1 MKGRSEHQ
9 TSAVRHRQR
18 WSEQPASWRCIAVGI
33 GLSTCATLLFEIAL
47 TRIFSVILAYHYG
60 FMVISLALLGV
71 GLAGIFV
78 YLYPDRFSRSD
89 APRSAAKAS
98 VAFAVSTVVA
108 LLAFHVLVSARTI
121 WPLRTFELVFAFL
134 MMTVPFFFAGLAIA
148 IPLSRYPER
157 IGPLYAIDLVGAAL
171 GAVLVIPL
179 LALLGGHRTVIV
191 AAILASVAAILFA
204 RAQRGRHPAPGAV
217 IALVVCSVLLVLAGP
232 TDLFQLRFTKRGA
245 EHDVVFERWNSFS
258 RVTVLESL
266 DMQRGW
272 NLSRKVSPPGG
283 VRHKR
288 IRIDGGAGTPML
300 GFTGD
305 FAPLEFLRYDVSSLG
320 YQVRPQR
327 SVAIIGSGGGRDILT
342 AKSLGVERVHAIEIN
357 PIIVDLVRNEFA
369 DFTQSPY
376 DLPGVTFSVGDGRS
390 FLATSQQRF
399 DHVQIS
405 AVDTGVAS
413 AAGALALVEHSL
425 YTTEAFLEYYD
436 HLTEDGLLSITRPF
450 NTERL
455 EVTLRMVDLLRTA
468 WLERGVDRPERHLI
482 VIGRR
487 GSGKGSDWGVMLAS
501 RRPFESEEVRHVLDL
516 CKDLGFEVMFAPR
529 ARNNVEEIKA
539 ILGPDRDSFLSSYP
553 SSVAA
558 TPDDRPFFFYFQK
571 PTKAFQVVFSPTAT
585 AWPTSRIAPDLLT
598 KLLLFVMALTFTTA
612 FLVPMTLGRLKLKD
626 ARGSGASLLYFA
638 GIGLGF
644 ILVEISLLQR
654 YTLLLGQPIY
664 AFAVILSSMLVFS
677 GTGSLLSHRVG
688 VDRLRA
694 FSRFALLVILGGI
707 AVHAV
712 WMPALLNA
720 AMRWDLP
727 ARLALTVGTIA
738 PLALVMGIALPT
750 GMRLMERSSASTL
763 AWAWG
768 VNGSLSVL
776 GSVVAMCTSVFFG
789 ITTTLFLGLASYV
802 LALVTP
808 WKSAATSGA
817 IDEPASDEDAGS
829 ALTVV
834 S

>member
-1 MKGRSEHQ
+1 
-9 TSAVRHRQR
+9 
-18 WSEQPASWRCIAVGI
+18 
-33 GLSTCATLLFEIAL
+33 L
-47 TRIFSVILAYHYG
+47 TRIFSVILWYHYG
-60 FMVISLALLGV
+60 FMVISLALLGI

-78 YLYPDRFSRSD
+78 YLYPNRFSRSN
-89 APRSAAKAS
+89 APRSAANAS

-108 LLAFHVLVSARTI
+108 LLAFHVLVSARTT

-134 MMTVPFFFAGLAIA
+134 MMIIPFFFAGLAIA

-157 IGPLYAIDLVGAAL
+157 IGPLYAIDLVGAAV

-179 LALLGGHRTVIV
+179 LALLGGHRAVIV

-204 RAQRGRHPAPGAV
+204 RAQLGRQSAPGAV
-217 IALVVCSVLLVLAGP
+217 IALVICSVLLLLAGP
-232 TDLFQLRFTKRGA
+232 TDLFRLRFSKISA
-245 EHDVVFERWNSFS
+245 EQGVVFERWNSFS
-258 RVTVLESL
+258 RVTVIERPQNQS
-266 DMQRGW
+266 GW
-272 NLSRKVSPPGG
+272 NLSQKAPTRG
-283 VRHKR
+283 VRHKW
-288 IRIDGGAGTPML
+288 IVIDGGAATPML

-327 SVAIIGSGGGRDILT
+327 NVAIIGAGGGRDILT

-357 PIIVDLVRNEFA
+357 PIIVDLVRSEFA

-390 FLATSQQRF
+390 FLTTSQQRF

-405 AVDTGVAS
+405 AVDTTAAS
-413 AAGALALVEHSL
+413 AAGALALVEQSL
-425 YTTEAFLEYYD
+425 YTTEAFLDYYD

-450 NTERL
+450 HTKRL
-455 EVTLRMVDLLRTA
+455 DVTLRMVDLFQTA
-468 WLERGVDRPERHLI
+468 WVERGVDRPERHLI

-487 GSGKGSDWGVMLAS
+487 SGKGKGSVWGVMLAS
-501 RRPFESEEVRHVLDL
+501 RRPFESEEVQKIQNL
-516 CKDLGFEVMFAPR
+516 CKKLGFEIMFAPR
-529 ARNNVEEIKA
+529 ARDNVEEIEA
-539 ILGPDRDSFLSSYP
+539 ILGPDRDNFLSSY
-553 SSVAA
+553 SKNVEA
-558 TPDDRPFFFYFQK
+558 TTDDRPFFFYFRK
-571 PTKAFQVVFSPTAT
+571 PMRAFKKAFSPTAAAHT
-585 AWPTSRIAPDLLT
+585 RARMAPDLLT
-598 KLLLFVMALTFTTA
+598 KLLLFVGALTLSTA
-612 FLVPMTLGRLKLKD
+612 FLIPMALGRLKLKD
-626 ARGSGASLLYFA
+626 TRGSGANLLYFA

-654 YTLLLGQPIY
+654 YTLLLGQPVY

-677 GTGSLLSHRVG
+677 GTGSLVSHRVG
-688 VDRLRA
+688 IDRLRA

-707 AVHAV
+707 AAHAV
-712 WMPALLNA
+712 WMPALLNT

-738 PLALVMGIALPT
+738 PLALAMGVALPT

-789 ITTTLFLGLASYV
+789 ITTTLFLGLAAYV
-802 LALVTP
+802 VALVTP
-808 WKSAATSGA
+808 WKLAANPEA
-817 IDEPASDEDAGS
+817 IDEPASDEGAGP
-829 ALTVV
+829 APTVV

>member
-1 MKGRSEHQ
+1 MM
-9 TSAVRHRQR
+9 TSPASSCSRER
-18 WSEQPASWRCIAVGI
+18 EQAPASWGCIAAAI
-33 GLSTCATLLFEIAL
+33 GFSTCATLLFEIAL
-47 TRIFSVILAYHYG
+47 TRIFSVVLWYHYG
-60 FMVISLALLGV
+60 FMVISLALLGI

-89 APRSAAKAS
+89 APRRAANAS

-108 LLAFHVLVSARTI
+108 LLAFHVLVSARTT
-121 WPLRTFELVFAFL
+121 WPLQTFELAFAFL

-204 RAQRGRHPAPGAV
+204 RAQRGRHPAPGAL

-232 TDLFQLRFTKRGA
+232 TDLFRLRFSKKGA
-245 EHDVVFERWNSFS
+245 EYGVVFERWNSFS
-258 RVTVLESL
+258 RVTVLERPQS
-266 DMQRGW
+266 QSGW
-272 NLSRKVSPPGG
+272 NLSRKAPPGG
-283 VRHKR
+283 VRHKW
-288 IRIDGGAGTPML
+288 IVIDGGAGTPML

-327 SVAIIGSGGGRDILT
+327 SVAIIGAGGGRDILT

-357 PIIVDLVRNEFA
+357 PIIVDLVRSEFA

-390 FLATSQQRF
+390 FLTTSQQRF

-405 AVDTGVAS
+405 AVDTIAAS
-413 AAGALALVEHSL
+413 AAGALALVEQSL
-425 YTTEAFLEYYD
+425 YTTEAFLDYYD

-450 NTERL
+450 HTERL
-455 EVTLRMVDLLRTA
+455 DVTLRMVDLVRTA
-468 WLERGVDRPERHLI
+468 WVERGVDRPERHLI

-487 GSGKGSDWGVMLAS
+487 SGKGKGSVWGLMLAS
-501 RRPFESEEVRHVLDL
+501 RRPFESEEVQQVRDL
-516 CKDLGFEVMFAPR
+516 CKDLGFEIMFAPG
-529 ARNNVEEIKA
+529 ARDNVEEIEA
-539 ILGPDRDSFLSSYP
+539 IIGPDRDSFLSNYSRN
-553 SSVAA
+553 VEA
-558 TPDDRPFFFYFQK
+558 TTDDRPFFFYFRK
-571 PTKAFQVVFSPTAT
+571 PTRALQRAFSPTAT
-585 AWPTSRIAPDLLT
+585 AGARARIAPDLLT
-598 KLLLFVMALTFTTA
+598 RLLLFVVALTFTTA
-612 FLVPMTLGRLKLKD
+612 FLIPMALGRLKLKD

-664 AFAVILSSMLVFS
+664 AFAVILSTMFVFS
-677 GTGSLLSHRVG
+677 GAGSLASQRVG

-694 FSRFALLVILGGI
+694 FSRFALLAILGGI
-707 AVHAV
+707 SVHVV
-712 WMPALLNA
+712 WMPALLAA
-720 AMRWDLP
+720 AMHWDLP
-727 ARLALTVGTIA
+727 ARLALTAATIA
-738 PLALVMGIALPT
+738 PVALVMGVALPT
-750 GMRLMERSSASTL
+750 GMRLMERSSAPTL

-776 GSVVAMCTSVFFG
+776 GTVVAMCTSVFLG
-789 ITTTLFLGLASYV
+789 ITTTLMLGLAAYV

-808 WKSAATSGA
+808 WKPAGRTPAAPS
-817 IDEPASDEDAGS
+817 
-829 ALTVV
+829 
-834 S
+834 